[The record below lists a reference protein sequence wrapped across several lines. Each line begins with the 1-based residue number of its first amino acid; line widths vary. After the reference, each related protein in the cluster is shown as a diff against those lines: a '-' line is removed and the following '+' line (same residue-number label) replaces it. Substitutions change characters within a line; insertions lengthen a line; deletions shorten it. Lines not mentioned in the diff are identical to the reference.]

1 MLCFEMRGHRG
12 YNICPWLKTGKNEI
26 CGKSCREEYCK
37 DHRNKIRNGSQ
48 IPRPCLKCGIG
59 IRSQIQLCRGCGRE
73 TERQRLRPV
82 PNAAPLMCRT
92 KLNTVRLWSDFGAT
106 ADSDGVLAPDL
117 IREGHGKYFAMRK
130 ICDLNSLTLS
140 K

>member
-1 MLCFEMRGHRG
+1 MVFF
-12 YNICPWLKTGKNEI
+12 NFFPTIT
-26 CGKSCREEYCK
+26 
-37 DHRNKIRNGSQ
+37 
-48 IPRPCLKCGIG
+48 
-59 IRSQIQLCRGCGRE
+59 IQFLMHLV
-73 TERQRLRPV
+73 LRPV

-106 ADSDGVLAPDL
+106 ADSDGVLASDL
-117 IREGHGKYFAMRK
+117 IREGHGKYFSMRK

>member
-1 MLCFEMRGHRG
+1 MRQNRLTDIIQPSNLQLKYQTKKSYSWILVFTKGIDFEKHLSLM
-12 YNICPWLKTGKNEI
+12 CE
-26 CGKSCREEYCK
+26 
-37 DHRNKIRNGSQ
+37 
-48 IPRPCLKCGIG
+48 
-59 IRSQIQLCRGCGRE
+59 
-73 TERQRLRPV
+73 LRPV

-106 ADSDGVLAPDL
+106 ADSDGVLASDL
-117 IREGHGKYFAMRK
+117 IREGHGKYFSMRK

>member
-1 MLCFEMRGHRG
+1 MYVSFHTNHEHCRD
-12 YNICPWLKTGKNEI
+12 W
-26 CGKSCREEYCK
+26 KSEDRR
-37 DHRNKIRNGSQ
+37 DNGGRQ
-48 IPRPCLKCGIG
+48 V
-59 IRSQIQLCRGCGRE
+59 RSTVNC
-73 TERQRLRPV
+73 LRPV

-106 ADSDGVLAPDL
+106 ADSDGVLASDL
-117 IREGHGKYFAMRK
+117 IREGHGKYFSMRK

>member
-1 MLCFEMRGHRG
+1 MASSSLQSLTVLTEDDDVPGSKFERDPQE
-12 YNICPWLKTGKNEI
+12 YTVDQLK
-26 CGKSCREEYCK
+26 RW
-37 DHRNKIRNGSQ
+37 
-48 IPRPCLKCGIG
+48 
-59 IRSQIQLCRGCGRE
+59 
-73 TERQRLRPV
+73 LRPV

-106 ADSDGVLAPDL
+106 ADSDGVLASDL
-117 IREGHGKYFAMRK
+117 IREGHGKYFSMRK

>member
-1 MLCFEMRGHRG
+1 MIFSHFRSFETPRKRFQKHFSYYLKVIRKVL
-12 YNICPWLKTGKNEI
+12 LKTFFGSVQI
-26 CGKSCREEYCK
+26 ISRLDSKSRVK
-37 DHRNKIRNGSQ
+37 V
-48 IPRPCLKCGIG
+48 
-59 IRSQIQLCRGCGRE
+59 
-73 TERQRLRPV
+73 RPV

-106 ADSDGVLAPDL
+106 ADSDGVLASDL
-117 IREGHGKYFAMRK
+117 IREDHGKYFSMRK

>member
-1 MLCFEMRGHRG
+1 MFYGHAMFVGNSHKEARCLSSPVYPLSRGSNSEKLTRF
-12 YNICPWLKTGKNEI
+12 NISTDFDGVCWQIFLP
-26 CGKSCREEYCK
+26 
-37 DHRNKIRNGSQ
+37 NKQ
-48 IPRPCLKCGIG
+48 D
-59 IRSQIQLCRGCGRE
+59 
-73 TERQRLRPV
+73 TVRPV

-106 ADSDGVLAPDL
+106 ADSDGVLASDL
-117 IREGHGKYFAMRK
+117 IREGHGKYFSMRK

>member
-1 MLCFEMRGHRG
+1 MGTRMFETLTGAKVTICGTCSDRTEYFGLELEKVRKGRNKKLHRG
-12 YNICPWLKTGKNEI
+12 K
-26 CGKSCREEYCK
+26 
-37 DHRNKIRNGSQ
+37 
-48 IPRPCLKCGIG
+48 
-59 IRSQIQLCRGCGRE
+59 
-73 TERQRLRPV
+73 RLRPV

-106 ADSDGVLAPDL
+106 ADSDGVLASDL
-117 IREGHGKYFAMRK
+117 IREGHGKYFSMRK

>member
-1 MLCFEMRGHRG
+1 MGRVV
-12 YNICPWLKTGKNEI
+12 
-26 CGKSCREEYCK
+26 
-37 DHRNKIRNGSQ
+37 
-48 IPRPCLKCGIG
+48 LKCGA
-59 IRSQIQLCRGCGRE
+59 SSPGRIVLGASC
-73 TERQRLRPV
+73 LRPV

-106 ADSDGVLAPDL
+106 ADSDGVLASDF
-117 IREGHGKYFAMRK
+117 IREGHGKYFSMRK

>member
-1 MLCFEMRGHRG
+1 MIFYVLAM
-12 YNICPWLKTGKNEI
+12 EI
-26 CGKSCREEYCK
+26 RKE
-37 DHRNKIRNGSQ
+37 IWSQ
-48 IPRPCLKCGIG
+48 RV
-59 IRSQIQLCRGCGRE
+59 
-73 TERQRLRPV
+73 RPV

-106 ADSDGVLAPDL
+106 ADSDGVLASDL
-117 IREGHGKYFAMRK
+117 IREGHGKYFSMRK

>member
-1 MLCFEMRGHRG
+1 MVNNLRSFERSELERKYISLCIF
-12 YNICPWLKTGKNEI
+12 LTF
-26 CGKSCREEYCK
+26 
-37 DHRNKIRNGSQ
+37 GS
-48 IPRPCLKCGIG
+48 IHTKLWDFVK
-59 IRSQIQLCRGCGRE
+59 
-73 TERQRLRPV
+73 LRPV

-106 ADSDGVLAPDL
+106 ADSDGVLVSDL
-117 IREGHGKYFAMRK
+117 IREGHGKYFSMRK

>member
-1 MLCFEMRGHRG
+1 MGM
-12 YNICPWLKTGKNEI
+12 KT
-26 CGKSCREEYCK
+26 
-37 DHRNKIRNGSQ
+37 
-48 IPRPCLKCGIG
+48 PCLGA
-59 IRSQIQLCRGCGRE
+59 LE
-73 TERQRLRPV
+73 ENFRPV

-106 ADSDGVLAPDL
+106 ADSDGVLASDL
-117 IREGHGKYFAMRK
+117 IREGHGKYFSMRK

>member
-1 MLCFEMRGHRG
+1 MNFTNSELASRA
-12 YNICPWLKTGKNEI
+12 
-26 CGKSCREEYCK
+26 
-37 DHRNKIRNGSQ
+37 
-48 IPRPCLKCGIG
+48 
-59 IRSQIQLCRGCGRE
+59 
-73 TERQRLRPV
+73 RLISGDFRPV

-106 ADSDGVLAPDL
+106 ADSDGVLASDL
-117 IREGHGKYFAMRK
+117 IREGHGKYFSMRK